1 MTVVSL
7 TIAQPEPSA
16 RTVKGSALEVRESRC
31 STLVHPLT
39 YGSST
44 EYTVNLYK
52 GCSHG
57 CVYCYAPSLTH
68 DERRWGSYVD
78 VKVNAPAVL
87 RRELRGL
94 RKDVVFLSSASDPY
108 QPVEAKY
115 RITRHCLEVLHAN
128 RFPVSVLTRSP
139 LVLRDLDLLTSMDWV
154 RVGMSITTVP
164 VRRFELGV
172 PPLRRRIDTLAK
184 LADAGITTWVSLAP
198 VIPGIVMVDLE
209 ELFEELSDAGVK
221 SVSFGILRF
230 AGYEESKK
238 LFEGTAGMSFQ
249 EAVVGQD
256 EMVRRLSSLVKK
268 HGLGQHD
275 RRTEWIPEPQN
286 VDSLDSYTASS

>member
-7 TIAQPEPSA
+7 TLAPSA
-16 RTVKGSALEVRESRC
+16 PVVPVTAKCGLEVRESRC
-31 STLVHPLT
+31 STLIHPLS

-44 EYTVNLYK
+44 GYTINLYK

-78 VKVNAPAVL
+78 VKVNAPSVL
-87 RRELRGL
+87 QSELRGL
-94 RKDVVFLSSASDPY
+94 RKDEVFLSSASDPY
-108 QPVEAKY
+108 QPVEGKY
-115 RITRHCLEVLHAN
+115 RLTRRCLQVLHAN
-128 RFPVSVLTRSP
+128 GFPVSILTRSP
-139 LVLRDLDLLTSMDWV
+139 LVLRDLDLLTRFDWV

-164 VRRFELGV
+164 VRRFEPGV
-172 PPLRRRIDTLAK
+172 PPLQRRIDTLRK
-184 LADAGITTWVSLAP
+184 LADAGLTTWVSLAP

-209 ELFEELSDAGVK
+209 ELFEELSAARVS

-238 LFEGTAGMSFQ
+238 LFEGTAGISFR
-249 EAVVGQD
+249 EAVEGEV
-256 EMVRRLSSLVKK
+256 EMVRRLSGLVKK
-268 HGLGQHD
+268 HGLRSRAHGG
-275 RRTEWIPEPQN
+275 EWAPEPKP
-286 VDSLDSYTASS
+286 VESLDHFSLS